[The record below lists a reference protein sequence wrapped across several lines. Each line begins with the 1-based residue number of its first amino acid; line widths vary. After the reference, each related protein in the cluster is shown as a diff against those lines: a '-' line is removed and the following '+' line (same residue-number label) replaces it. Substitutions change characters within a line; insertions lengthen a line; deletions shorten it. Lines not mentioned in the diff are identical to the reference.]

1 MGINK
6 TNLSMH
12 PVNLSIANVS
22 YFIILLCQCLMLDN
36 FTHQGVSEHCHLMG
50 YIRVVPYIS
59 SGYNLN
65 FFLPPGN
72 LQSLPIDYNVL
83 ACEQQL
89 QVLAYF
95 LPEAPAEMLK
105 IFDEAAKEV
114 VLSMYERY
122 DQIASEI
129 HIRIAELPLMEEIRS
144 LRYVKL

>member
-1 MGINK
+1 MPSDMTYIEKGPSLISTSIQQNK
-6 TNLSMH
+6 
-12 PVNLSIANVS
+12 
-22 YFIILLCQCLMLDN
+22 
-36 FTHQGVSEHCHLMG
+36 
-50 YIRVVPYIS
+50 
-59 SGYNLN
+59 LN
-65 FFLPPGN
+65 FFCLGN

-114 VLSMYERY
+114 VLSMYEKY
-122 DQIASEI
+122 EQIASEI

-144 LRYVKL
+144 LRCAMCIVLY